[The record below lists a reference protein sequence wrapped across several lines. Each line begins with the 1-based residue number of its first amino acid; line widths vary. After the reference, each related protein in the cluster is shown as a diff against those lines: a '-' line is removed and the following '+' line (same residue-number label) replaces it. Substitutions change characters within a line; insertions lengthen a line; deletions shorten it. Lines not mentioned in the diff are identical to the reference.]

1 MDELSARMIAL
12 QAELRKAQRGEKVL
26 DTIHKN
32 VNELLLLHNKKHE
45 DRVGF
50 YQKQLASA
58 INVSYSTINRWENGH
73 VVPSNLAVKSFYDF
87 CENNFI
93 TIPQNLL

>member
-1 MDELSARMIAL
+1 MSFSEFVVLVRKELQLS
-12 QAELRKAQRGEKVL
+12 
-26 DTIHKN
+26 
-32 VNELLLLHNKKHE
+32 
-45 DRVGF
+45 
-50 YQKQLASA
+50 QKQLAAA

-93 TIPQNLL
+93 KVPDDLC

>member
-1 MDELSARMIAL
+1 MSFSEFVVSVRKELQLS
-12 QAELRKAQRGEKVL
+12 
-26 DTIHKN
+26 
-32 VNELLLLHNKKHE
+32 
-45 DRVGF
+45 
-50 YQKQLASA
+50 QKQLAAA

-93 TIPQNLL
+93 KVPDDLC